1 MPMKTIYLVDLVND
15 VVGHYHIMKALHTI
29 PNTVE
34 LDTKEVKYSIKS
46 PYRFFKER
54 IRIIWYVGKTICK
67 LDVQPSVVHFIT
79 ADKYYFL
86 PFLFGREYNRH
97 KVVATI
103 HRIPKNFILRL
114 LLRWFACKVSTII
127 VLSDYL
133 LQELNSM
140 GIYNVQVVPHPAFY
154 HCSDCSKQVLK
165 HQHNLTDN
173 NIVFSV
179 LGGTRFDKGLDIAI
193 EAFKYIPETYKKRIV
208 LNVAGKEQY
217 FKKAFVLKKAAEY
230 SIRILDNMRMLSD
243 AEFKENIAISDYILI
258 PYRKTF
264 NATSGP
270 MSEAF
275 GNGIPCI
282 LPSHGVFKSY
292 GVQQGDGLVFDSEN
306 PASLAQCIINAI
318 EKGVSVKPDF
328 RERYSLKFFISRH
341 CEIYESV

>member
-1 MPMKTIYLVDLVND
+1 MKTVYLVDLAND
-15 VVGHYHIMKALHTI
+15 FVGHYHIMKALHTI

-46 PYRFFKER
+46 PYHFFKER
-54 IRIIWYVGKTICK
+54 TRIIRYVGKQICK
-67 LDVQPSVVHFIT
+67 FDEQASVVHFIT
-79 ADKYYFL
+79 ADKFYFL
-86 PFLFGREYNRH
+86 PFLFGKKYNGH
-97 KVVATI
+97 KIIATI
-103 HRIPKNFILRL
+103 HRIPKNCFLRF

-133 LQELNSM
+133 FQELNHM
-140 GIYNVQVVPHPAFY
+140 GIYNVKVVPHPAFY
-154 HCSDCSKQVLK
+154 DCSNSSKEVLK
-165 HQHNLTDN
+165 HNHHLTDN
-173 NIVFSV
+173 DFVFSV

-193 EAFKYIPETYKKRIV
+193 EAFKYIPETYRKRIV
-208 LNVAGKEQY
+208 LNVAGKEQD
-217 FKKAFVLKKAAEY
+217 FKKSFVMEKAAKY

-243 AEFKENIAISDYILI
+243 TEFKENIAISDYILI

-292 GVQQGDGLVFDSEN
+292 GEEQGSELVFDSEN
-306 PASLAQCIINAI
+306 PASLARCMVNAI
-318 EKGVSVKPDF
+318 DKEVGVKPDF
-328 RERYSLKFFISRH
+328 YKRYNLNHFVVKH
-341 CEIYESV
+341 GEIYESV